1 MLFRPTLN
9 YSIIPEEEFS
19 TEILNIEKELSNYAV
34 TGTFNSFDNHTIAY
48 EYFLVENPKASVIL
62 LHGFTEFYKKLYE
75 MAWYFINMGYNVFMY
90 DQRDHGLSE
99 RSCAD
104 TSITHIDDF
113 NNYVLDLEYFVD
125 NIVTP
130 NSKNLPIHIMG
141 HSMGGA
147 VTTLYLMRDNNPI
160 KKAILS
166 SPMISPKTHGFPSV
180 LVNFVAKK
188 YGRREGYNAI
198 FPHSKPFNPNPDF
211 VQSSDASAA
220 RFLHNL
226 DYRLKNPCYQ
236 NSAFSNGW
244 IREALKVKKLILN
257 NKSLAKI
264 KARTLII
271 SAEND
276 KVVHQELHYKL
287 AKKLKTST
295 IVTMPGAKHTVYTAS
310 GPELESFY
318 KIVFDYIEE

>member
-1 MLFRPTLN
+1 MLFRPTN
-9 YSIIPEEEFS
+9 TYSIISEENFS
-19 TEILNIEKELSNYAV
+19 REILNVEKKLSKYAI

-75 MAWYFINMGYNVFMY
+75 MSWYFINMGYNVFMY

-99 RSCAD
+99 RSCTN

-147 VTTLYLMRDNNPI
+147 VTTLYLMRNNNPI
-160 KKAILS
+160 EKAILS

-180 LVNFVAKK
+180 LVNFIAGK

-211 VQSSDASAA
+211 VQSCDASAA

-226 DYRLKNPCYQ
+226 NCRLSNPCYQ

-244 IREALKVKKLILN
+244 IHEALKVKRLILN
-257 NKSLAKI
+257 RKNISKI

-276 KVVHQELHYKL
+276 RVVHQELHYKL
-287 AKKLKTST
+287 AKRLKTST

-310 GPELESFY
+310 GPELENFY
-318 KIVFDYIEE
+318 KTVFNFVEE

>member
-1 MLFRPTLN
+1 MLFRPTN
-9 YSIIPEEEFS
+9 TYSIISEENFS
-19 TEILNIEKELSNYAV
+19 QEILNVEKKLSEYAI

-75 MAWYFINMGYNVFMY
+75 MTWYFLNMGYNVFLY

-113 NNYVLDLEYFVD
+113 NNYVLDLECFV
-125 NIVTP
+125 NQIVSP
-130 NSKNLPIHIMG
+130 NSKKLPIHIMG

-147 VTTLYLMRDNNPI
+147 VTALYLMRNNNPI
-160 KKAILS
+160 EKAILS
-166 SPMISPKTHGFPSV
+166 SPMISPKTHGFPSF

-188 YGRREGYNAI
+188 YGKREGFNAI

-220 RFLHNL
+220 RFFHNL

-244 IREALKVKKLILN
+244 IREALKVKGYILKKKN
-257 NKSLAKI
+257 LAKI
-264 KARTLII
+264 KTRTLII

-310 GPELESFY
+310 GPELENFY
-318 KIVFDYIEE
+318 KTVFNFVEE

>member
-99 RSCAD
+99 RSCTN

-113 NNYVLDLEYFVD
+113 NSYVLDLEYFVD

-180 LVNFVAKK
+180 LVNFVARK

-244 IREALKVKKLILN
+244 IREALKVKKLILK
-257 NKSLAKI
+257 NKNLAKI